1 MDFRYMLIAYLLPI
15 ITAIPIIG
23 GQRDAYG
30 CLESAGYQWCESTE
44 ACQRAWDVPCVP
56 EA

>member
-44 ACQRAWDVPCVP
+44 ACQRAWDVPCVS